1 MKRFTG
7 VIVPVA
13 TPLDEHGGLDR
24 EGLEK
29 LVEYLLSRGV
39 HGLFANGSM
48 SGFAFHPDRR
58 QLEIIEAVSKLA
70 RGRVPVLAGI
80 ADTSVERVLEKA
92 EAAAQFEVDAFVVL
106 PPYYFL
112 YGQPELLEFFRR
124 IADRVA
130 RPVVLYENPRLVQNS
145 LQPQT
150 IARLLEH
157 PNIVAV
163 KHSAPDPGA
172 WQAVMRLTEVRE
184 RVSLICGAEKMM
196 ASGLRLGFDG
206 LTGGFHNVVP
216 ALAVS
221 LYEAARQGDW
231 AACDALQLKLNS
243 AYRVFEVAGG
253 WRGLET
259 ALQYMGI
266 ARRAAV
272 GPFDTGLAPE
282 ARNEILAILRSECV
296 EQPYPA
302 AAITE
307 SSRREKLS
315 TVECQS
321 VSRN

>member
-1 MKRFTG
+1 MKRLTG

-13 TPLDEHGGLDR
+13 TPLDERGGLDR
-24 EGLEK
+24 DGLSR
-29 LVEYLLSRGV
+29 LVEYLLSSGV

-58 QLEIIEAVSKLA
+58 QLEIIEAVA
-70 RGRVPVLAGI
+70 EMGRGRVPVLAGI

-92 EAAAQFEVDAFVVL
+92 EAAARFDVDAFVVL

-124 IADRVA
+124 IADRVD

-163 KHSAPDPGA
+163 KHSAADPDA
-172 WQAVMRLTEVRE
+172 WMAMMRLTEQRE
-184 RVSLICGAEKMM
+184 RVSMICGAEKTM
-196 ASGLRLGFDG
+196 AAGLKAGFDG
-206 LTGGFHNVVP
+206 MTGGFHNVVP
-216 ALAVS
+216 GLAVS
-221 LYEAARQGDW
+221 LYEAAQRGDW
-231 AACDALQLKLNS
+231 ERCEGLQAKLNA

-253 WRGLET
+253 WRGLEV
-259 ALQYMGI
+259 ALQYMGV

-272 GPFDTGLAPE
+272 APFDEGLSPE
-282 ARNEILAILRSECV
+282 AREEILAVLRSEGV
-296 EQPYPA
+296 EQPYATA
-302 AAITE
+302 AG
-307 SSRREKLS
+307 RR
-315 TVECQS
+315 
-321 VSRN
+321 